1 MAGHF
6 LFPNLPTQDRLMLWL
21 SRMRDKQSTQGS
33 TQVRTIQK
41 GDVPTIPEQTQIHA
55 FSVQRMHEGFSAGV
69 RPVHLLVVRGSN
81 GGGGGTFLTAH
92 PGRLFAC
99 IKVDTCHPWNYMHST
114 STHHPC
120 TSSLAKT

>member
-6 LFPNLPTQDRLMLWL
+6 LFPNPPTQDRLTLWF
-21 SRMRDKQSTQGS
+21 SGMRDKQSTQGS
-33 TQVRTIQK
+33 MQVRTVQI
-41 GDVPTIPEQTQIHA
+41 GDVPAILEQTHIHA
-55 FSVQRMHEGFSAGV
+55 FSVHRMHEGFSTGV
-69 RPVHLLVVRGSN
+69 RPVHLLAVRGSN
-81 GGGGGTFLTAH
+81 GGGGTFLTAH

-99 IKVDTCHPWNYMHST
+99 VMVDTCHPWNCMRST